1 LLMTSRDD
9 LPLEQAAERHHA
21 EEYTYFLDDD
31 LADADALRAQ
41 IANILAAQAGRRQ
54 RRPGVLGPKPGAC
67 AESAPSSSPWP
78 GDGCRSCSAA
88 PQARARASSPGILS
102 TPRSGR
108 EGRFVSVDLST
119 MPKDLVTAHLFG
131 AARGSYTGAVADRKG
146 AFEEASGGT
155 LFLDEIGN
163 LAEDVQKML
172 LTVLQEG
179 VVTRLGD
186 MKERASRR
194 EVGRR
199 DPRRSTGARA
209 PGVVF
214 APIFTCAS
222 TRRVRSRFRPFVSAW
237 AI

>member
-1 LLMTSRDD
+1 MTSRDD
-9 LPLEQAAERHHA
+9 LPLEQAADRHHA

-41 IANILAAQAGRRQ
+41 IANILAAQAGEDSDGPVFWGRNPALRRIRAQ
-54 RRPGVLGPKPGAC
+54 LLTLARGRLPIVLGGPTGTGK
-67 AESAPSSSPWP
+67 SLI
-78 GDGCRSCSAA
+78 
-88 PQARARASSPGILS
+88 ARHFIH
-102 TPRSGR
+102 PRSGR

-186 MKERASRR
+186 MKERA
-194 EVGRR
+194 V
-199 DPRRSTGARA
+199 DVKL
-209 PGVVF
+209 VV
-214 APIFTCAS
+214 ATHEDLPAL
-222 TRRVRSRFRPFVSAW
+222 VRQGLSL
-237 AI
+237 IHI